1 MHVPVINLEE
11 SPVTPDAE
19 SRQPSAVLHHDD
31 ISEILQSV
39 MTMAHG
45 MAWNGWMDDRDII
58 ASDEATSSAPILS
71 VRSQNQSCYGERD
84 ENGEIR

>member
-1 MHVPVINLEE
+1 M
-11 SPVTPDAE
+11 
-19 SRQPSAVLHHDD
+19 AV
-31 ISEILQSV
+31 
-39 MTMAHG
+39 
-45 MAWNGWMDDRDII
+45 WMDDRDVAFDFI

>member
-39 MTMAHG
+39 MTMTMDG
-45 MAWNGWMDDRDII
+45 MSGCRMIV
-58 ASDEATSSAPILS
+58 T
-71 VRSQNQSCYGERD
+71 
-84 ENGEIR
+84 